1 MCTVV
6 AATAKATSDYNNQPI
21 TMKEWNSIIR
31 NIYSNVITLGQA
43 ISDYNNRPIRLLEL
57 NFPLNG
63 VSFRKHYSVK
73 QPKQIALSD

>member
-1 MCTVV
+1 
-6 AATAKATSDYNNQPI
+6 
-21 TMKEWNSIIR
+21 MKEWNSIIR

-63 VSFRKHYSVK
+63 VSFKKHHLVK